1 MNAPVLEAIILLS
14 QNLDIEMI
22 AEGVETPEQAEWLVR
37 HGVWRHQGWL
47 YAKAERV
54 DALLRQQWPA
64 ATQPV
69 PVQVARKIKKTAPAE

>member
-47 YAKAERV
+47 YARAERI
-54 DALLRQQWPA
+54 DALLRMHWPVVTSA
-64 ATQPV
+64 KLTE
-69 PVQVARKIKKTAPAE
+69 I